1 MSKKDVID
9 ALSASALYA
18 QCNKCGGEFK
28 LADSLIFD
36 GLEQFPENALMVKEN
51 MEQQFKQQMDDFDKK
66 SKMVDEGA
74 EQRAL
79 YVGFGKIME
88 KIIPA
93 HKDFNVPLSD
103 CRPLFE
109 PIDMISFNG
118 LYQNKIESLTFYEIK
133 TGKSRLNKHERMIR
147 DTVNDKRVF
156 LREF

>member
-1 MSKKDVID
+1 MSKKDVIE
-9 ALSASALYA
+9 ALSSSALYA

-28 LADSLIFD
+28 LSESLIFD
-36 GLEQFPENALMVKEN
+36 GLEQFPEDAVIVKED
-51 MEQQFKQQMDDFDKK
+51 MEQQFKLQIEDFDKK

-93 HKDFNVPLSD
+93 HKDFDIPLSD

-118 LYQNKIESLTFYEIK
+118 LNRNKIESLTFYEIK

-147 DTVNDKRVF
+147 ETW
-156 LREF
+156 